1 MRKRMK
7 TLTAALCLGL
17 VFSMMAGCTSSTA
30 SDRKPATKSESSES
44 SDKDTKKKAEPT
56 ESLKEAKAN
65 SDKVAEALK
74 KTEALKNK
82 TDNGDQDGKD
92 DKDGEDK
99 PDTKKKSGG
108 KVTVDE
114 QVLLD
119 QDGVKVTAL
128 EYTTGDYMGDGIKL
142 RIENNTDKSLRLA
155 ADALIVN
162 ECMINSMLAVEVA
175 PGKKANETMYLSKT
189 DLEAAGI
196 TEVGQ
201 VEVYFRGYDEDTYDT
216 IVKSD
221 CVTIRTSAYDRM
233 DTKVDDSGDEIYN
246 ANGIR
251 IVCKSLGES
260 NEFSSKILLYME
272 NTSDKKVTISADD
285 VSIDGTMTRAY
296 MASEVYAGRRRFDG
310 IMFLASNLEENNI
323 EKIENVELK
332 FKIYDTETYETI
344 AETDTI
350 KLLAK

>member
-1 MRKRMK
+1 MK

-17 VFSMMAGCTSSTA
+17 VFSMMAGCTSSTS
-30 SDRKPATKSESSES
+30 SDRKPATKSESSDS

-74 KTEALKNK
+74 KTEALKKK

-119 QDGVKVTAL
+119 QNGVKVTAL

-142 RIENNTDKSLRLA
+142 RIENNTDKPLRLA

-175 PGKKANETMYLSKT
+175 PERRRTRPCISQDRSRGSRYHR
-189 DLEAAGI
+189 GH
-196 TEVGQ
+196 Q

-233 DTKVDDSGDEIYN
+233 DT
-246 ANGIR
+246 R
-251 IVCKSLGES
+251 
-260 NEFSSKILLYME
+260 
-272 NTSDKKVTISADD
+272 
-285 VSIDGTMTRAY
+285 
-296 MASEVYAGRRRFDG
+296 
-310 IMFLASNLEENNI
+310 
-323 EKIENVELK
+323 
-332 FKIYDTETYETI
+332 
-344 AETDTI
+344 
-350 KLLAK
+350 